1 MLNFLLDVNVRIA
14 FTNFHQHRDR
24 KVAVLLLQKLHGNWR
39 TNHALLDLEISRK
52 CCDNFSEL
60 SNKMKKLLLWL
71 LWQLWASLR
80 HSRAFRFLA

>member
-39 TNHALLDLEISRK
+39 TKNALLDLEILRK

-71 LWQLWASLR
+71 LWRPLAPLP
-80 HSRAFRFLA
+80 SRA